1 MTSRINLLFVLIAIS
16 TVFIIM
22 PSPVLADVRMSK
34 IFSDNMVLQ
43 RDTEITVWGW
53 ADSGEQVTVTLGG
66 QNRVA
71 ETGID
76 GRWEVSLTSM
86 KAGGPFK
93 MLVNGKNS
101 LEFSNILVGDVWIC
115 SGQSNMEWPISR
127 SADADN
133 EIAHADYPE
142 IRLFTVPR
150 EIAVI
155 PADDLAG
162 GNWEECS
169 PETVASFSA
178 VGYFFGRHIHKETGV
193 PVGLINSSWGGTIAE
208 TWISRETMGTIDDFK
223 EVMASADLIDLQQ
236 RQAET
241 VNGGPNS
248 FPTLLF
254 NGMINPVTSFNIKG
268 AIWYQGESNA
278 GRAYQ
283 YREVFPALITDWRKQ
298 WGQGELPFFFVQL
311 ANFMAPVSDPV
322 ESGWAELRE
331 AQAMTLSL
339 PATGMAVAIDIGE
352 ADDIH
357 PLNKQDVGKR
367 LALSALKVTYGRDI
381 VHSGPVYDYMRVEGD
396 GIRIGFTSTG
406 SGLMSKDK
414 YGYLKGFTIAGKDR
428 KFHWARAII
437 ENNDVV
443 VYSDQVSNPV
453 AVRYAWANNP
463 DDANLCNNEGLPAS
477 PFRTDDWPG
486 ITFGVK

>member
-1 MTSRINLLFVLIAIS
+1 MTSRNNLLFVLIAIS

-22 PSPVLADVRMSK
+22 PSPVMADVRMPQ

-53 ADSGEQVTVTLGG
+53 ADPGEQVTVTLGG

-115 SGQSNMEWPISR
+115 SGQSNMEWPVSR

-133 EIAHADYPE
+133 EIANADYPE

-162 GNWEECS
+162 GIWEECS

-208 TWISRETMGTIDDFK
+208 TWISRETMGTIEDFK
-223 EVMASADLIDLQQ
+223 EVMASADLVDLKQ
-236 RQAET
+236 RQDEI

-298 WGQGELPFFFVQL
+298 WGQEELPFFFVQL

-396 GIRIGFTSTG
+396 RIRISFTSTG
-406 SGLMSKDK
+406 SGLIPKDK
-414 YGYLKGFTIAGKDR
+414 YGYLKGFAIAGKDR
-428 KFHWARAII
+428 KFYWAKAII
-437 ENNDVV
+437 ENNDIV
-443 VYSDQVSNPV
+443 VYSDQVNNPV

-463 DDANLCNNEGLPAS
+463 DDANLYNNEGLPAS